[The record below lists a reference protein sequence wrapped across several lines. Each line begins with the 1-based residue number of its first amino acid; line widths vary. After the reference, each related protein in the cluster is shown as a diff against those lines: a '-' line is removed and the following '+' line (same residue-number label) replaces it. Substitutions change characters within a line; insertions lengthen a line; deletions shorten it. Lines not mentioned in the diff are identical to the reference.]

1 MESKASL
8 PFTNPHI
15 RFFPRNSIVLDRE
28 PILIDS
34 AFAPNEVLANLRARA
49 SEWRESSIPNDVR
62 VGVTGLALTV
72 SGNDFTLRW
81 AGQVSP
87 LFNPIGF
94 GTIAPVGDGSRIS
107 IRFELRP
114 RNVLKRIDRIFAIA
128 LALTLLVMGGG
139 RWSTLFA
146 TGVIVTIWLS
156 GRGKTDA
163 FRYHLLRIVTEAA
176 KQMPTANPAFTRP
189 VPTNGP

>member
-1 MESKASL
+1 M
-8 PFTNPHI
+8 
-15 RFFPRNSIVLDRE
+15 
-28 PILIDS
+28 IDS

-72 SGNDFTLRW
+72 TGNDFTLRW
-81 AGQVSP
+81 AGEVSP

-94 GTIAPVGDGSRIS
+94 GTVAPVVDGSRIS

-114 RNVLKRIDRIFAIA
+114 WNALKRIDRIVFIV
-128 LALTLLVMGGG
+128 LALMLLAVG

-146 TGVIVTIWLS
+146 AGAMVTIWLR